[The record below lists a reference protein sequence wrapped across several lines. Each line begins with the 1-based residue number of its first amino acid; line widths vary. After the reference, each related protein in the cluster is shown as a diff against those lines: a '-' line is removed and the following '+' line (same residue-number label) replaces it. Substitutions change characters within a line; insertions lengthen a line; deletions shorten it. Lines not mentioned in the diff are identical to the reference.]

1 MSGMFSDL
9 PFFSRV
15 TGDDGKNGVSPT
27 ITITDI
33 EGGHKLT
40 IVDVNGTKTVDILNG
55 VNGSQGPK
63 GETGAQGPAGKDGIA
78 GKDGTNGTDGV
89 NGKDGVDGKDGVNGV
104 DGRGIQ
110 SLAITDGE
118 LIVVYTD
125 STSLNLGKVVGS
137 DGAQGIQGVQGPQG
151 PAYILTDTDKA
162 ELIAAVKEAVLAELS
177 PQV

>member
-55 VNGSQGPK
+55 ANGSQGPK
-63 GETGAQGPAGKDGIA
+63 GETGAQGPAGKDGI
-78 GKDGTNGTDGV
+78 NGTDGV
-89 NGKDGVDGKDGVNGV
+89 NGKDGIDGKDGVNGI

-125 STSLNLGKVVGS
+125 STSVNLGKVVGS